1 VGLESCCF
9 TSENLVVGQP
19 ILGPENV
26 QFTFSPV
33 RAQTKVNSCQNRQ
46 KEGLVWTLLDSNSKP
61 SRRETKLLW
70 PEAKEILEF
79 LGRYLPK
86 QRLVKAL
93 TVLSDARKRRFLRSR
108 IPKYGSLNKGFEE
121 EELVRFMN
129 ALEDPKAELLFT
141 FQAVLGLRISEVV
154 RINIKDINLK
164 TKDLRIHNEKADRID
179 YLPIP
184 PQLFNKTLDFITQ
197 NEDDISS
204 HKGFLFWADLYPEYN
219 NCPHISKN
227 FVRNIFRHA
236 IKKAKL
242 DETYGVSE
250 GNTPKLLHRLTTHSL
265 RHYAITH
272 FARKNNGNITLTS
285 AFARHRDLKTTMTY
299 VYTNKKELYESLV
312 LAEED
317 GVLSKVRK
325 MQEMSK

>member
-1 VGLESCCF
+1 VGLESWGF
-9 TSENLVVGQP
+9 TSVDELAKHKTVDPNR
-19 ILGPENV
+19 V

-33 RAQTKVNSCQNRQ
+33 RAQSYVNRTHDCGPKTQI
-46 KEGLVWTLLDSNSKP
+46 WALLQANSKP
-61 SRRETKLLW
+61 SRRETKQLW

-93 TVLSDARKRRFLRSR
+93 TLLSDARKRRFLRSR

-154 RINIKDINLK
+154 KINIKDINLK
-164 TKDLRIHNEKADRID
+164 TKDLKIHNEKADRID

-197 NEDDISS
+197 NEDEISS
-204 HKGFLFWADLYPEYN
+204 HKGFLFWADLYPEQN
-219 NCPHISKN
+219 DCPHISKN
-227 FVRNIFRHA
+227 FVRNIFRQA
-236 IKKAKL
+236 IKKTKL

-265 RHYAITH
+265 RHYAITN
-272 FARKNNGNITLTS
+272 FSRKNNGNITLTS

-299 VYTNKKELYESLV
+299 VYTNKKELYESMV

-317 GVLSKVRK
+317 GVLSKVKK
-325 MQEMSK
+325 MQEKI

>member
-1 VGLESCCF
+1 MF
-9 TSENLVVGQP
+9 TYA
-19 ILGPENV
+19 
-26 QFTFSPV
+26 PV
-33 RAQTKVNSCQNRQ
+33 RAPEKVN
-46 KEGLVWTLLDSNSKP
+46 KTLDGRLKTQLWALLQANSKP
-61 SRRETKLLW
+61 SRRETKQLW

-86 QRLVKAL
+86 QRLIKAL
-93 TVLSDARKRRFLRSR
+93 MILSNARKRRFLRSR

-129 ALEDPKAELLFT
+129 ALDDPKAELLFT

-154 RINIKDINLK
+154 KINIKDINLK

-184 PQLFNKTLDFITQ
+184 PQLFNKTLDFINQ

-204 HKGFLFWADLYPEYN
+204 HKGFLFWADLYPDHN
-219 NCPHISKN
+219 DCPHISKN
-227 FVRNIFRHA
+227 FVRNIFRQA

-265 RHYAITH
+265 RHYAITN
-272 FARKNNGNITLTS
+272 FARKNNGNS
-285 AFARHRDLKTTMTY
+285 APRMYSCLEY
-299 VYTNKKELYESLV
+299 SVV
-312 LAEED
+312 
-317 GVLSKVRK
+317 
-325 MQEMSK
+325 QEMRDGPSEPACRGRL